1 MHNKLRDYVISL
13 RDNTYLRFCAV
24 LLFLRR
30 KYFLIVFYFQILKS
44 VESFVAKCLTGIV
57 HAWYACVCA
66 CVFSH
71 EEYFISL
78 KRNITEIDCSIS
90 IQCALK
96 FDASERRYHD
106 LVFLS
111 ATNIFLAEYSTFL
124 MIRWI

>member
-1 MHNKLRDYVISL
+1 MFDGNCPRVVCLRLCL
-13 RDNTYLRFCAV
+13 RVFTRVFP
-24 LLFLRR
+24 R
-30 KYFLIVFYFQILKS
+30 K
-44 VESFVAKCLTGIV
+44 T
-57 HAWYACVCA
+57 
-66 CVFSH
+66 FSH